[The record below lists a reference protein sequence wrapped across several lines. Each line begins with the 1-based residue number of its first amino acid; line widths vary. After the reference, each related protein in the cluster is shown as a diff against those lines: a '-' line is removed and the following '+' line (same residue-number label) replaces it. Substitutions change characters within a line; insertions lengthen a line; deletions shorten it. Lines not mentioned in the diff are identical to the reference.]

1 MNILRITRADQVR
14 TGETIITHFAHATR
28 GKPITV
34 GIVHRERFT
43 NPDGETLD
51 VIRYTGVTDQG
62 QCVDRSYGSRPDDRV
77 YVLQEAP
84 FKADVPGSGVF
95 GALAADDLPVGLPDM
110 SPAGWLDDQ
119 ELIADVETELL

>member
-14 TGETIITHFAHATR
+14 TGETILTHFAYATR
-28 GKPITV
+28 RPAITV
-34 GIVHRERFT
+34 GIVHRELFT
-43 NPDGETLD
+43 NPEGETAE
-51 VIRYTGVTDQG
+51 VIRYSGVTDSRQH
-62 QCVDRSYGSRPDDRV
+62 VDRGYGSRPDDRV